1 MNWQNPSPSELGS
14 RSSGATPQKS
24 KGEVEY
30 TTTTTTTTTTT
41 ACAEGG
47 SDGVPRCFG
56 QLRMQE
62 VSPQGGL
69 RLRVRD
75 ENERE
80 RETPRCERYADDVS
94 SLFLVAARRESEDT
108 LMSSARHLTSSPS
121 EYFVLGFKDRNL
133 EAEYWNDVTL
143 TSKYRILLGWFVS
156 TLLFFVGKSGSRR
169 LIISPGGACSY
180 WSPSESI
187 GADSL
192 F

>member
-1 MNWQNPSPSELGS
+1 M
-14 RSSGATPQKS
+14 
-24 KGEVEY
+24 
-30 TTTTTTTTTTT
+30 
-41 ACAEGG
+41 
-47 SDGVPRCFG
+47 
-56 QLRMQE
+56 
-62 VSPQGGL
+62 
-69 RLRVRD
+69 RD

-156 TLLFFVGKSGSRR
+156 TLLFLVGKYLVSR
-169 LIISPGGACSY
+169 LAPPVLC
-180 WSPSESI
+180 
-187 GADSL
+187 L
-192 F
+192 TMLLL